1 MIAEQELKQEAR
13 RVLRRLAGPRAALFA
28 KGGRFVAG
36 RGPDSRVSVGAE
48 MVAAFAR
55 NEWIVPDGPG
65 RYVLAQAGRAL
76 LAREAEGFA
85 AQHRLMQEA
94 VLDELGEARTV
105 KVNAGESP
113 LARLKARGLV
123 DGTQFQAGEKLR
135 RDFTLAQLSPRMGV
149 NWDSPVVS
157 GSRGASGDSIGDVA
171 LMVRQRLN
179 KALAAAGPQLSDLL
193 FDVCCHL
200 APLEACEDSRGWA
213 KRSARVVLKIGLDR
227 LAQHYGMT
235 QVNRKRVIRAWS
247 AEETAPV
254 RD

>member
-13 RVLRRLAGPRAALFA
+13 RVLRRLASPRAALLA
-28 KGGRFVAG
+28 QGDRFVAG
-36 RGPDSRVSVGAE
+36 RSTGSRVAVGAAVVE
-48 MVAAFAR
+48 AFAR
-55 NEWIVPDGPG
+55 AGWIVPDGPG
-65 RYVLAQAGRAL
+65 RYVLAEAGRAL
-76 LAREAEGFA
+76 LLREAQGFA

-94 VLDELGEARTV
+94 VLDELGDARTV

-113 LARLKARGLV
+113 LARLKARDLV
-123 DGTQFQAGEKLR
+123 DGTQFAAGEKLR

-149 NWDSPVVS
+149 NWDAPVVS
-157 GSRGASGDSIGDVA
+157 GSRGQSGDSVSDIA
-171 LMVRQRLN
+171 LMARTRLN

-200 APLEACEDSRGWA
+200 APLEACEDARGWA

-235 QVNRKRVIRAWS
+235 QTSQKRVIRAWQ
-247 AEETAPV
+247 ADAPA
-254 RD
+254 